1 MVQLLALTALFT
13 VAVAL
18 RFLQKNNLLLT
29 LKTNL
34 PWVKKAKRNELL
46 ARMDGNLALY
56 EQINAAQARGE
67 DGPPPGRI

>member
-13 VAVAL
+13 VAMVL

-34 PWVKKAKRNELL
+34 PWVKKAQRNELL

-56 EQINAAQARGE
+56 EHINAA
-67 DGPPPGRI
+67 